1 MLFITGKTSTI
12 GSVDDGSTITDFMD
26 IERERGTY
34 VYNDSGSGIFQT
46 KKKKIRRTKIH
57 HFHRQKWHFT
67 GPIPIPLLGITI
79 QSAAVSMYWDGRRI
93 NLIDTPGHVDFTV
106 EVERYAI
113 IEPAIHCNF

>member
-46 KKKKIRRTKIH
+46 KKKRLGA
-57 HFHRQKWHFT
+57 QKYIIF
-67 GPIPIPLLGITI
+67 IVKNGI
-79 QSAAVSMYWDGRRI
+79 SLVPS
-93 NLIDTPGHVDFTV
+93 PF
-106 EVERYAI
+106 
-113 IEPAIHCNF
+113 PF

>member
-46 KKKKIRRTKIH
+46 K
-57 HFHRQKWHFT
+57 
-67 GPIPIPLLGITI
+67 
-79 QSAAVSMYWDGRRI
+79 
-93 NLIDTPGHVDFTV
+93 
-106 EVERYAI
+106 
-113 IEPAIHCNF
+113 

>member
-46 KKKKIRRTKIH
+46 KKKRLGAQKTSFSSSKMA
-57 HFHRQKWHFT
+57 FHWSHPHSPFRHNNSISGSFYV
-67 GPIPIPLLGITI
+67 LGW
-79 QSAAVSMYWDGRRI
+79 S
-93 NLIDTPGHVDFTV
+93 
-106 EVERYAI
+106 
-113 IEPAIHCNF
+113 